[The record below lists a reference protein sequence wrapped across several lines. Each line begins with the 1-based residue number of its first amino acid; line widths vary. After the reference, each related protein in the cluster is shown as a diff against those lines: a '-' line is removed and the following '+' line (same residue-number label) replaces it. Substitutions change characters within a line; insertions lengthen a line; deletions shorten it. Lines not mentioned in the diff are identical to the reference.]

1 MRKNSISAKMKK
13 ILAVACA
20 SALVLTSIPANYAFA
35 TETNVTEEEKQQEE
49 NNDQQTDGNGNQQP
63 DGNGNQQT
71 DGNDNQQPDGN
82 DNQQIDGN
90 DNQQPDGNDD
100 QQSGG
105 NDNQQTDGNGNQQPD
120 GNGNQQTDGNTNPD
134 NNNTNKEGE
143 EPVQQDPEVEKK
155 IEIDFGI
162 DDDASEKNG
171 AEYTKLV
178 FKASAKD
185 TSSLETEISKIE
197 YELIDKDNNT
207 VESGEIG
214 NESIVIE
221 SKDLKK
227 KNKAFTLKIIVTDA
241 DNATSEDTKEIKF
254 YYQKPTAEIVI
265 NTEAS
270 ETLENESEKYL
281 KLVFGATS
289 TVDEETE
296 LKKYY
301 YTLKRGD
308 EKVEGTFA
316 ANESVEINAQNLNER
331 GDYTLTV
338 TAEDQNEE
346 SSEEVSK
353 TVYMAKD
360 DTSPEIKYTV
370 RSTSGNPLL
379 DLFDIAQTELI
390 YKVEVTDE
398 SGIES
403 VKYQIFNSVGEP
415 DPEEELVFDGAEF
428 AEFKVKADKKGHIK
442 LWAKDINN
450 NESDPIETNPLI
462 VENKKPSIILTCDNK
477 DVVAKSHTFKV
488 TALDEPEN
496 EYSGLRKITW
506 AITNESGTVIND
518 NSGEIFAA
526 DMPEELS
533 DLVKAIEEET
543 IETGSNLDGQYT
555 FSVNAEDW
563 CGNPATDS
571 LKVTY
576 DNTAPVVE
584 FETNDAFKTDP
595 ADQNKIVA
603 NNDGVV
609 TIKISDPKGE
619 NETQDHSFTYSV
631 MCDDTVEIAKDV
643 QATGEANVQIKLSDL
658 NLIDGDHVITV
669 VAEDAAGNKTEEEET
684 TKFAFAVDNTNPV
697 IEASV
702 SGERAE
708 ADGFLL
714 YNKQS
719 IEKLSGGVTVK
730 FAVKDVHPVKEGW
743 KLRYK
748 KNGIV
753 GEWEDITLDNDYTYS
768 LTLSEDG
775 TYENFELK
783 GLDLVGNGSK
793 YSAENIKEIGSETE
807 LAFTVESM
815 IIKIVSCEPAIKIS
829 LNDDNKDSAYHN
841 EGAFTIHI
849 DSNDNITESKITGF
863 KIIATGSKG
872 SKEKTHSSEGSEPN
886 KTIDVT
892 FEEDEISGICEA
904 EDTIEIS
911 VYAVTDF
918 GNSTQKLS
926 AAAGFEN
933 AIELTDSN
941 DAVNGKFYYDIK
953 APEITITYSSE
964 NTAYIYKEAPDGYPN
979 ITYSAYYAGS
989 VTASFEMED
998 QNCSDEGL
1006 YIDGSESGTSKNIVC
1021 EDEVNVFSVYGEDK
1035 AGNPANVKEVW
1046 SDPDNKV
1053 NDRTG
1058 EEVVGIVGTFSEG
1071 HGKENEYT
1079 VRVATVIDKKG
1090 PQVSIVADSRSD
1102 DDTLEA
1108 GIRRY
1113 YNSNFKVVITA
1124 TDELPLDKDL
1134 IKAYKEYNGNLEVYD
1149 QVHASTAID
1158 VDASTTLDPD
1168 ESEEERFT
1176 ITFTAEVT
1184 ADSTSHNSDGVYR
1197 FYITGTDKA
1206 GNPVTVASTSQG
1218 PDENQLVG
1226 KEDASIG
1233 NYLISQPKVL
1243 DTVAPLTELTAF
1255 VNKEDDNGETTEK
1268 DIYKLILQENN
1279 KKVTVYDPFQKNV
1292 ASYLKFAKTDKSPS
1306 KLSFVVKSTNSTNGE
1321 TTLVADYGTSNENQ
1335 YPNKFSTA
1343 QKTGGEITRV
1353 DKEVYTINSAKQI
1366 ITMSGIE
1373 IKDRA
1378 GNTVV
1383 LEKSNELIFDDDFSV
1398 EDTLAPTATIE
1409 ATSDI
1414 THRNADGRDLFNYA
1428 PTIRITVT
1436 DPGKGE
1442 NSSGLKNVNYVVL
1455 VDGREVDSDSVS
1467 YTDYIE
1473 PGEAITVGEDGTV
1486 VTNNSLT
1493 YEKEFIVELSESYQT
1508 NDIVI
1513 KVNAV
1518 DNSGNAMEEATYK
1531 CGIDTVGPEIVVSYD
1546 NNSARNGKY
1555 FKAKRTATITVTDR
1569 NIANNNIPIST
1580 QVSVPGS
1587 FDYLGGSGN
1596 GANDQWRKRLNYS
1609 TDGDYTLRLGNCTD
1623 ALGNKGTVKYTG
1635 TAPNEFIVD
1644 LINPTIKVD
1653 FDNNSVQNG
1662 KYYKDPRNAT
1672 VTVTDHNFSA
1682 ADTRIDTQ
1690 VTPGGFRN
1698 ESRDVHKAN
1707 VYYGSDGVYTMYVTS
1722 TDLAGNVC
1730 TQPVRIDEFVIDR
1743 TAPVISVTFDNNDA
1757 QNGKYYKDPRTATVS
1772 IHEHNFRESD
1782 VNIAQTADIQQ
1793 GSVSAPGV
1801 GGFGGGGDD
1810 HSASINY
1817 SQDGNYTIEVNYS
1830 DLAGN
1835 PAQVVRVDEFVI
1847 DQTPPTLKFIMPD
1860 ELKGISQIFQGD
1872 IAPQIEFG
1880 DINMTRGM
1888 ASIELKG
1895 MKANSD
1901 VLKLLEDSFE
1911 NYKGTVRYENL
1922 KKVRESDD
1930 IYTATAVVTD
1940 LAGNKVEKTI
1950 TFSVNRFGS
1959 TYDYN
1964 KDDFTT
1970 KLMGYY
1976 FTNAPGDVILREVNV
1991 NQLTDHK
1998 LTLYKD
2004 GDNWVLVEGKDY
2016 KFEERQVNGHYE
2028 YIYTILAKN
2037 FEEEGNYNIIASSK
2051 DKAANTNSNSAVKEN
2066 DGSNEVPLRFAVDKT
2081 APTNLITG
2089 VDMSKNKF
2097 TESQIVLNIEPQDN
2111 MNAVAR
2117 FRVRVLDRK
2126 GNVLQEFEISGKELA
2141 EYFEENNGIYQL
2153 TVNQNTGWQTI
2164 EVLTTDAA
2172 GNESVDYSIENNTA
2186 YRVLVTPNLFY
2197 QYIYRLPL
2205 VGATLAIIGGLIF
2218 FWLWKRKKD
2227 EEEKE
2232 AA

>member
-35 TETNVTEEEKQQEE
+35 TETNITEEEQQEE
-49 NNDQQTDGNGNQQP
+49 NNNQQPDGNGNQQP

-82 DNQQIDGN
+82 DNQQPDGN
-90 DNQQPDGNDD
+90 DN

-105 NDNQQTDGNGNQQPD
+105 NDNQQTGGNGNQQPD
-120 GNGNQQTDGNTNPD
+120 GNNNQQTEENTNPD

-143 EPVQQDPEVEKK
+143 EPVQQEPEVEKK

-162 DDDASEKNG
+162 DEDASEKNG

-197 YELIDKDNNT
+197 YELIDKDNDT

-214 NESIVIE
+214 DDSIVIE

-270 ETLENESEKYL
+270 ETLENEGEKYL

-289 TVDEETE
+289 TVDDETE
-296 LKKYY
+296 LAQYDYVLQKGEY
-301 YTLKRGD
+301 
-308 EKVEGTFA
+308 KVEGAFPA
-316 ANESVEINAQNLNER
+316 DGSVEINAQDLNDK

-338 TAEDQNEE
+338 TAKDQNEE
-346 SSEEVSK
+346 FSEGVSK

-360 DTSPEIKYTV
+360 DEPPVIKYTV
-370 RSTSGNPLL
+370 RSASGNPLL

-390 YKVEVTDE
+390 YSVEVTDE

-403 VKYQIFNSVGEP
+403 VKYQIINSVGEP
-415 DPEEELVFDGAEF
+415 DPEEELVFDGAESV
-428 AEFKVKADKKGHIK
+428 EFKVKADKKGRIK

-450 NESDPIETNPLI
+450 NESDPVETNPLI
-462 VENKKPSIILTCDNK
+462 VENKKPYITLTCDNK
-477 DVVAKSHTFKV
+477 DTVAKSHTFKV
-488 TALDEPEN
+488 KASDEPEN

-533 DLVKAIEEET
+533 DLVKAIEEKT

-576 DNTAPVVE
+576 DNTVPVVE

-595 ADQNKIVA
+595 ANQNKKVA

-669 VAEDAAGNKTEEEET
+669 VAEDAAGNKTEGEET

-697 IEASV
+697 VEASV
-702 SGERAE
+702 SGERVEAE
-708 ADGFLL
+708 GFLL

-719 IEKLSGGVTVK
+719 IENLSGGVTVK

-748 KNGIV
+748 KNGTV

-793 YSAENIKEIGSETE
+793 YSTENIKEIGSETE

-815 IIKIVSCEPAIKIS
+815 IIKIVKSEPTIKIS
-829 LNDDNKDSAYHN
+829 LNDDNKNSAYHN

-849 DSNDNITESKITGF
+849 DSNDNITNSKITGF

-872 SKEKTHSSEGSEPN
+872 SKEKTQSSEGSESN

-904 EDTIEIS
+904 EDTVTIS
-911 VYAVTDF
+911 VSAVTDL

-926 AAAGFEN
+926 AAEGFEN

-964 NTAYIYKEAPDGYPN
+964 NTAYIYKEAQDGYPS
-979 ITYSAYYAGS
+979 IAYSAYYAGS
-989 VTASFEMED
+989 VTAKFVMED
-998 QNCSDEGL
+998 KNCSDEGMF
-1006 YIDGSESGTSKNIVC
+1006 INGSASGASKDMVC
-1021 EDEVNVFSVYGEDK
+1021 EDVVNVFSVYGEDK
-1035 AGNPANVKEVW
+1035 AGNPAKVNEVW
-1046 SDPDNKV
+1046 SGTVNNK
-1053 NDRTG
+1053 TG
-1058 EEVVGIVGTFSEG
+1058 EDVVGIVGTFSEG
-1071 HGKENEYT
+1071 HGKDNEYT
-1079 VRVATVIDKKG
+1079 VRVATVLDTEG

-1113 YNSNFKVVITA
+1113 YNSDFKVVLTVKDQMPLDDSIITA
-1124 TDELPLDKDL
+1124 NQV
-1134 IKAYKEYNGNLEVYD
+1134 YNGNLEVYD
-1149 QVHASTAID
+1149 H
-1158 VDASTTLDPD
+1158 VDAWTSITEGVSVTPIGDCVVSTDSR
-1168 ESEEERFT
+1168 EF
-1176 ITFTAEVT
+1176 TFTAKVT
-1184 ADSTSHNSDGVYR
+1184 ADSTGNGNGDGVYR

-1206 GNPVTVASTSQG
+1206 GNPVAVAPSSSG
-1218 PDENQLVG
+1218 VGENQLFAI
-1226 KEDASIG
+1226 ED
-1233 NYLISQPKVL
+1233 YLISQPKVL

-1279 KKVTVYDPFQKNV
+1279 KKVTVYDPFQKKV

-1306 KLSFVVKSTNSTNGE
+1306 KLSFVVKSTDSTNGE

-1353 DKEVYTINSAKQI
+1353 DKEVYTINAAKQI

-1414 THRNADGRDLFNYA
+1414 TRRNADGRDLFNYA

-1442 NSSGLKNVNYVVL
+1442 SSSGLKNVNYVVL

-1467 YTDYIE
+1467 YTDYIK

-1518 DNSGNAMEEATYK
+1518 DNSGNAMDEATYK

-1569 NIANNNIPIST
+1569 NIANDNIPIST

-1596 GANDQWRKRLNYS
+1596 GANDQWRKRLSYS

-1690 VTPGGFRN
+1690 VTPGSFRD
-1698 ESRDVHKAN
+1698 ESRDIHKAN

-1743 TAPVISVTFDNNDA
+1743 TAPIISVTFDNNDA
-1757 QNGKYYKDPRTATVS
+1757 QNGKYYKDPRIATVS

-2141 EYFEENNGIYQL
+2141 EYFEEHNGIYQL

>member
-35 TETNVTEEEKQQEE
+35 TETNISEEVKQQEE
-49 NNDQQTDGNGNQQP
+49 NNDQQPDANNDQNTDVNNDQNTDVNNDQNTDVNNDQNTDVNNDQNTDVNNDQNTDVNNDQNTNVNNDQNTDGNNNQNP
-63 DGNGNQQT
+63 DGNNNQ
-71 DGNDNQQPDGN
+71 N
-82 DNQQIDGN
+82 
-90 DNQQPDGNDD
+90 
-100 QQSGG
+100 
-105 NDNQQTDGNGNQQPD
+105 
-120 GNGNQQTDGNTNPD
+120 
-134 NNNTNKEGE
+134 NNNTNDNNE
-143 EPVQQDPEVEKK
+143 EPTQQQEPEVEKK

-162 DDDASEKNG
+162 DDDASEMNG

-178 FKASAKD
+178 FKPSAKD

-197 YELIDKDNNT
+197 YELIDKDNDT

-214 NESIVIE
+214 DESIVIE
-221 SKDLKK
+221 SKDLTKK
-227 KNKAFTLKIIVTDA
+227 YKAFTLKIIVTDA
-241 DNATSEDTKEIKF
+241 DNATSENTKEIKF

-301 YTLKRGD
+301 YTLKRGED
-308 EKVEGTFA
+308 KVEGTFA
-316 ANESVEINAQNLNER
+316 ANGSVEINAQNLNER

-360 DTSPEIKYTV
+360 DTPPEIKYTV

-403 VKYQIFNSVGEP
+403 VKYQIFNSAGEP
-415 DPEEELVFDGAEF
+415 DPVEELVFDGAEF

-462 VENKKPSIILTCDNK
+462 VENTEPSITLTCDNK

-488 TALDEPEN
+488 TASDEPEN

-533 DLVKAIEEET
+533 DLVKAIEEKT

-563 CGNPATDS
+563 CGNPATAS

-595 ADQNKIVA
+595 ADQNKKVA

-748 KNGIV
+748 KNGTV

-775 TYENFELK
+775 TYENFEFK

-815 IIKIVSCEPAIKIS
+815 IIKIVSSEPTIKIS

-872 SKEKTHSSEGSEPN
+872 SKEKTQSSEGSEPN

-892 FEEDEISGICEA
+892 FEEDEISGICES

-933 AIELTDSN
+933 AIELKDSN
-941 DAVNGKFYYDIK
+941 DVVNGKFYYDIK

-964 NTAYIYKEAPDGYPN
+964 KTAYIYKEAQDGYPS
-979 ITYSAYYAGS
+979 IYSAYYAGS
-989 VTASFEMED
+989 VTAKFVMED
-998 QNCSDEGL
+998 KNCSDEGMF
-1006 YIDGSESGTSKNIVC
+1006 IDGSASGASKDMVC
-1021 EDEVNVFSVYGEDK
+1021 EDVVNVFSVYGEDK
-1035 AGNPANVKEVW
+1035 AGNPAKVNEVW
-1046 SDPDNKV
+1046 SGTVNNK
-1053 NDRTG
+1053 TG
-1058 EEVVGIVGTFSEG
+1058 EDVVGIVGTFSEG
-1071 HGKENEYT
+1071 HGKENAYT
-1079 VRVATVIDKKG
+1079 VRVATVLDTEG
-1090 PQVSIVADSRSD
+1090 PQVSIVSDSRSD

-1158 VDASTTLDPD
+1158 VDASTTLDQD
-1168 ESEEERFT
+1168 EDGEEERFT

-1206 GNPVTVASTSQG
+1206 GNPVTVARTSQG
-1218 PDENQLVG
+1218 PNENQLVG
-1226 KEDASIG
+1226 KKDASIG
-1233 NYLISQPKVL
+1233 DYLISQPKVM

-1268 DIYKLILQENN
+1268 DIYKLILQENS

-1306 KLSFVVKSTNSTNGE
+1306 KLSFVVKSTDSTNGE

-1353 DKEVYTINSAKQI
+1353 DKEVYTINAAKQI

-1414 THRNADGRDLFNYA
+1414 TRRNADGRDLFNYA

-1442 NSSGLKNVNYVVL
+1442 SSSGLKNVNYVVL

-1467 YTDYIE
+1467 YTDYIK

-1493 YEKEFIVELSESYQT
+1493 YEKEFIVELSDSYQT

-1518 DNSGNAMEEATYK
+1518 DNSGNAMDEATYK

-1569 NIANNNIPIST
+1569 NIANDNIPIST

-1690 VTPGGFRN
+1690 VTPGSFRD
-1698 ESRDVHKAN
+1698 ESRDIHKAN

-1743 TAPVISVTFDNNDA
+1743 TAPIISVTFDNNDA
-1757 QNGKYYKDPRTATVS
+1757 QNGKYYKDPRIATVS

-1817 SQDGNYTIEVNYS
+1817 SQDGNYTIEVNYT

-2141 EYFEENNGIYQL
+2141 EYFEEHNGIYQL